1 MSNDLNKKSYLLR
14 ITEAAQLIGVSDQTL
29 RRWVDKGYIA
39 CSRFPGGHRRFKK
52 EDIENLIEKISSGVK
67 FP

>member
-1 MSNDLNKKSYLLR
+1 MNKKSVLLR

-29 RRWVDKGYIA
+29 RRWVDKGYIS
-39 CSRFPGGHRRFKK
+39 CNRFPGGQRRFKK
-52 EDIENLIEKISSGVK
+52 EDIQILIDKISSGEK